1 MFTYCTSLE
10 VVPELPA
17 TDLANGCYAYM
28 FYCCSSLN
36 HIKVAFKDWEGGED
50 ATYAWIYGV
59 AETGNFECPEGLAVQ
74 YGDSYIPNGWSVN
87 GAAPVATE
95 SFAAPATKSAGD
107 IHLKPLAP
115 KTLDIQDRLIE
126 HEMIRL

>member
-1 MFTYCTSLE
+1 MFSWCSSLKKAPKLPAKSLAQECYAAMFYDCPSLE
-10 VVPELPA
+10 EAPELPA

-28 FYCCSSLN
+28 FYGCSSLN

-74 YGDSYIPNGWSVN
+74 YGDFLHCLGQSLEEVFG
-87 GAAPVATE
+87 
-95 SFAAPATKSAGD
+95 
-107 IHLKPLAP
+107 
-115 KTLDIQDRLIE
+115 
-126 HEMIRL
+126 